1 MFDYELKL
9 LNSFPGSFIN
19 GQGEFIAEPK
29 TNQYIILKTCK
40 DEFEVKCK
48 VLEWF
53 SRPAHCTQPNNKNL
67 HKFMLE
73 GINKFLCTNFTPEEI
88 EIIYCELGNG
98 ADRPLCEKFIKSNYD
113 ISVLTSERLF

>member
-1 MFDYELKL
+1 MLDYELKL
-9 LNSFPGSFIN
+9 MNCFPGSFIN

-53 SRPAHCTQPNNKNL
+53 SRPAHCPYNKKLN
-67 HKFMLE
+67 KFMLD
-73 GINKFLCTNFTPEEI
+73 GINKFLGTDFTSEEI
-88 EIIYCELGNG
+88 EFVYCELGNSVN
-98 ADRPLCEKFIKSNYD
+98 RKLCEKFINSNYD
-113 ISVLTSERLF
+113 ISVLTTERLF